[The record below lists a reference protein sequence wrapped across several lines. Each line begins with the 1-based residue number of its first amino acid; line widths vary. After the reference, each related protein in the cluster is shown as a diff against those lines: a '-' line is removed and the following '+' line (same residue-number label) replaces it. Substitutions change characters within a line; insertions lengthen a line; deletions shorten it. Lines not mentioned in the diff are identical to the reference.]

1 MFSVYSQGL
10 SRIRTEE
17 ALHSL
22 LLDGK
27 TLDCIRVRRR
37 ALRREVDVRHFY
49 EMFDHCVSQ
58 HEAVGVLAVI
68 QFRMFAPTWPSE
80 ADSTN
85 VQFPV
90 Q

>member
-37 ALRREVDVRHFY
+37 ALRREVDARLFY
-49 EMFDHCVSQ
+49 EMFDHSVSQ
-58 HEAVGVLAVI
+58 HQAVGALAVM
-68 QFRMFAPTWPSE
+68 QLSMFATYLAKWLL
-80 ADSTN
+80 
-85 VQFPV
+85 
-90 Q
+90 